1 MIQSTQGVVL
11 RSIKYGETSLVT
23 TAFTRLYGVQT
34 YLVQGIRT
42 ATAKGRT
49 SRAGLLQPATLLDV
63 VVYHK
68 PGKSLQRIREFSP
81 LYIYNNLQENIVRNS
96 IALFSVELLFRLLP
110 QDAPAPELFDFTV
123 EYFKHLDSLPAQSVA
138 NFPLFFL
145 IQCSRYLG
153 YELHGRYSERTP
165 YLNLTEGSFTDQ
177 PPALGSTLTDE
188 DIRALARLM
197 QARRFE
203 ALQDTEM
210 NGGMRK
216 RLMEWY
222 LQFLHLHTEHMGP
235 MRSLDV
241 LQAILH

>member
-1 MIQSTQGVVL
+1 MIQTTQGIVL
-11 RSIKYGETSLVT
+11 RSIKYGETSLVST
-23 TAFTRLYGVQT
+23 LFTRIYGVQT

-42 ATAKGRT
+42 MAKGRT
-49 SRAGLLQPATLLDV
+49 SRAGLLQPATLLDI

-68 PGKSLQRIREFSP
+68 SGKSLQRIREFSP
-81 LYIYNNLQENIVRNS
+81 LYIYNQLQESIIRNS
-96 IALFSVELLFRLLP
+96 VALFSVELLFRLLP
-110 QDAPAPELFDFTV
+110 QEAPAPELFDFTV
-123 EYFKHLDSLPAQSVA
+123 DYFKQLDKLPAQAVA

-153 YELHGRYSERTP
+153 YELQGAYTPETP
-165 YLNLTEGSFTDQ
+165 YLDLAGGSFTAQ

-188 DIRALARLM
+188 DIQALNRLLGT
-197 QARRFE
+197 RRFE

-210 NGGMRK
+210 NAAMRT

-222 LQFLHLHTEHMGP
+222 LQFLHRHTEHMGP
-235 MRSLDV
+235 MKSLEV

>member
-1 MIQSTQGVVL
+1 MIQTTQGIVL

-23 TAFTRLYGVQT
+23 TLFTRIYGVQA

-42 ATAKGRT
+42 VAKGRT

-68 PGKSLQRIREFSP
+68 PGKSLQRIRDFSP
-81 LYIYNNLQENIVRNS
+81 YYIYRQLQENIVRNS

-110 QDAPAPELFDFTV
+110 QDAPVPELFDFTV
-123 EYFKHLDSLPAQSVA
+123 DYFRHLDELPVQAVA

-153 YELHGRYSERTP
+153 YELQGAYDPATP
-165 YLNLTEGSFTDQ
+165 YLNLAEGGFTAE
-177 PPALGSTLTDE
+177 PPAISPLVADE
-188 DIRALARLM
+188 DANALAQLIRARH
-197 QARRFE
+197 FD
-203 ALQDTEM
+203 ALQQISL
-210 NGGMRK
+210 NAAMRT

-222 LQFLHLHTEHMGP
+222 LQFLHRHTEHMAP
-235 MRSLDV
+235 MRSLEV
-241 LQAILH
+241 LKAILH